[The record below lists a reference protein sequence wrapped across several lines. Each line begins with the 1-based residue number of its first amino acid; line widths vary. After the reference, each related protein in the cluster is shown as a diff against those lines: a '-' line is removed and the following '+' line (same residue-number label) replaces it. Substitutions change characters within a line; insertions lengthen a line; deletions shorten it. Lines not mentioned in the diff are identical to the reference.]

1 MEHVMPLSQQPCAYL
16 IAEAADQAQ
25 SFFKSDPGRI
35 LLALLALAHAILY
48 CLSQIRLPESREL
61 AAAVLVGVILA
72 VLVAATESEVPKL
85 LVTGLKCNSL
95 EAKMYAAAIE
105 LRKVRPVPPS

>member
-1 MEHVMPLSQQPCAYL
+1 MPLSQQPCAYL

-25 SFFKSDPGRI
+25 SFFKSDAGGI
-35 LLALLALAHAILY
+35 LLALLALANAILY
-48 CLSQIRLPESREL
+48 YLSQFRLPESREL

-85 LVTGLKCNSL
+85 MVAGVRCNSI
-95 EAKMYAAAIE
+95 EAKKYVAALE
-105 LRKVRPVPPS
+105 LRRMRQVPPS